1 MSTFVIFFNM
11 SKFRYIFFL
20 YFILCVTFV
29 QAQKPAALPKY
40 EYRAVWVTT
49 IENLD
54 WPRTQIK
61 KPSDIAVQQRELIVL
76 LDSLKTLNVN
86 CVMLQTRVRGDVL
99 YPSKI
104 EPFSK
109 VLTGV
114 SGRDPGYDPLAF
126 AIEECH
132 KRGMQLHAWVVTLPL
147 GDIKHVASHRG
158 KALNKLFPQLCR
170 VYNGNWYMEAGEPA
184 TADYLARLAE
194 EMVSNYELD
203 GIHLDYIRYPDKPSK
218 YPDGYLF
225 RKYGAGLSRADWRR
239 ANITRIMRE
248 VYNKVKNVKPWVRVS
263 CAPLG
268 KNDDLTAYSSRG
280 YNAVRTVYQEPQRWL
295 REGIVDAIFPMI
307 YFSGNDFYPFMRDWE
322 ENSCGRHIVPGIG
335 AYRLLPE
342 YGDWEPLEVGRQLV
356 TSRSSGTD
364 GTIMFRLRHLLDNI
378 KGFYYIY
385 RSIYATPSL
394 VPPMTWCGKE
404 APDAPKNFSGVRV
417 GDTLHLK
424 WDRVEPVDGMPALY
438 YNLYAS
444 DKPVDITSPRN
455 FMGVMLHDNRY
466 SWVGSKLA
474 TMYWALTAVD
484 AYGIES
490 EVVRWE
496 EPGHE
501 QQLFREEFLLPKPA
515 VWGMRIV
522 LKDAVGAVL
531 YNGKYRTRV
540 GVRGLPPGCYMLEI
554 LSRDGV
560 VLDRL
565 PFVR

>member
-1 MSTFVIFFNM
+1 MSTFVIFFIM
-11 SKFRYIFFL
+11 GKFSYIFFL
-20 YFILCVTFV
+20 YFILCATFV

-170 VYNGNWYMEAGEPA
+170 VYNGKWYMEAGEPA

-268 KNDDLTAYSSRG
+268 KNDDLTTYSSRG

-438 YNLYAS
+438 YNFYAS
-444 DKPVDITSPRN
+444 DKLVDITSPRN

-554 LSRDGV
+554 LSRDGA
-560 VLDRL
+560 VLDRF

>member
-1 MSTFVIFFNM
+1 MSTFVIFFYM
-11 SKFRYIFFL
+11 TKFRYIFFSI
-20 YFILCVTFV
+20 FILCVV
-29 QAQKPAALPKY
+29 SLQAQKTASLPKY
-40 EYRAVWVTT
+40 EYRAVWITT

-76 LDSLKTLNVN
+76 LDSLKAINVN

-126 AIEECH
+126 VIDECH
-132 KRGMQLHAWVVTLPL
+132 KRGMQLHAWIVTLPL
-147 GDIKHVASHRG
+147 GDIKHVASHRA
-158 KALNKLFPQLCR
+158 KALNKLYPRLCR
-170 VYNGNWYMEAGEPA
+170 VYKGSWYMEPGEPA
-184 TADYLARLAE
+184 TADYIARLTE
-194 EMVSNYELD
+194 EMVSNYDLD
-203 GIHLDYIRYPDKPSK
+203 GIHFDYIRYPDHPSK

-225 RKYGAGLSRADWRR
+225 RKYGAGLSLADWRR
-239 ANITRIMRE
+239 ANITRIMRV
-248 VYNKVKNVKPWVRVS
+248 VYNKVKSIKPWVRVS

-295 REGIVDAIFPMI
+295 EEGIVDAVFPMI
-307 YFSGNDFYPFMRDWE
+307 YFSGNDFFPFVRDWE
-322 ENSCGRHIVPGIG
+322 ENSFGRHIVPGIG
-335 AYRLLPE
+335 VYRLLPE
-342 YGDWEPLEVGRQLV
+342 YGDWKPLDVGRQLV
-356 TSRSSGTD
+356 TSRSAGTD
-364 GTIMFRLRHLLDNI
+364 GTIAFRLRHLLDNI

-394 VPPMTWCGKE
+394 IPPITWCAKDV
-404 APDAPKNFSGVRV
+404 PDVPKNFSGVRV

-424 WDRVEPVDGMPALY
+424 WDRVEPVDGMPALC

-444 DKPVDITSPRN
+444 DKPVDISNPRN
-455 FMGVMLHDNRY
+455 FMGVMLRDNHY

-474 TMYWALTAVD
+474 TKYWALTAVD
-484 AYGIES
+484 AYGVES
-490 EVVRWE
+490 EVARWE
-496 EPGHE
+496 EAGHE
-501 QQLFREEFLLPKPA
+501 QQLYRDEFVLPEPD
-515 VWGMRIV
+515 VWGMRLI
-522 LKDAVGAVL
+522 LRDAVGAVL

-540 GVRGLPPGCYMLEI
+540 GVRGLPPGCYVLEVV
-554 LSRDGV
+554 SRDGV
-560 VLDRL
+560 VLDRH